1 MASDGLV
8 ARKSGAW
15 ARDYRSGVAPMAD
28 EADTITNFFELQ
40 LKSLGFTHV
49 ASLHRV
55 MKNSKNAPLYR
66 LVFASHSPR
75 GLDFWKKISEIGHDG
90 QRRLF

>member
-1 MASDGLV
+1 MTS
-8 ARKSGAW
+8 
-15 ARDYRSGVAPMAD
+15 AD
-28 EADTITNFFELQ
+28 VRGRLAHALRLDLELQ
-40 LKSLGFTHV
+40 LKSLGYTDV

-75 GLDFWKKISEIGHDG
+75 GLDFWKKISAIDHDG
-90 QRRLF
+90 QRGLF